1 MKKTITV
8 RTTKPAVH
16 HSAPKPK
23 VALTHTEHARRSPGL
38 RLEEMRG
45 STDQAGSGSPRGT
58 QTLWEGNRPHHP
70 KELGS
75 SSLQHL
81 PWVWAQ
87 CRNVTPQDTE
97 NQPSGGRSKEGLLRT
112 TKHQDIMES

>member
-23 VALTHTEHARRSPGL
+23 VALTHTEHASRSPGL

-45 STDQAGSGSPRGT
+45 ALTRLAVGA
-58 QTLWEGNRPHHP
+58 
-70 KELGS
+70 LG
-75 SSLQHL
+75 
-81 PWVWAQ
+81 
-87 CRNVTPQDTE
+87 
-97 NQPSGGRSKEGLLRT
+97 
-112 TKHQDIMES
+112 